1 MLSFCMQST
10 AMTVTTESGTGKTA
24 KSLLNI
30 DTLQSHMNWLIKIR
44 LLSQRKEDATGK
56 CIL

>member
-1 MLSFCMQST
+1 MQST
-10 AMTVTTESGTGKTA
+10 AMTATTESGTGKTA

-56 CIL
+56 CVL